1 MSLWG
6 ITTAAEDKPKFLPV
20 DKNAAGST
28 GAREHAIAVAGGWGL
43 APGLAAS
50 GNDNADATP
59 EVLVCVRNLA
69 EFMGS
74 ASIIGINWTDATVA
88 NTGTFDITVTFDEAV
103 DITSATRSADQVI
116 TNKAYILLSRV
127 GKTDMVEDSTMACQ
141 YFSGSGSNQLV
152 FRGLA
157 ATNAAAGY
165 LAFNGEG
172 VGDTGIVT
180 GIILDGT
187 ARITE
192 EDGKA
197 ANGLRLEAGTATVGT
212 FGGSLIA
219 DGSAAASVTVN
230 GALTQSTTLVIDGLS
245 GAALAVGQVVT
256 VNGSGGTPAAS
267 ITDADGGTGISTDN
281 TLTITAVASVT
292 SCTVSEPITV
302 ANDIVLLTSTNG
314 GEEIVADSIN
324 FTVAGP
330 AYDTRSDIKTITR
343 VGADDSV
350 ALELEVGTTDL
361 DGQDTV
367 GTGNVFR
374 LVQESG
380 NAASLGSGDNATR
393 NVENATRTD
402 PYVVEISLNDAATF
416 LASGTTSGTANILKG
431 MDVAAA

>member
-1 MSLWG
+1 MGLWG
-6 ITTAAEDKPKFLPV
+6 TTTAAGDKPKFLPV
-20 DKNAAGST
+20 DSNASGSM
-28 GAREHAIAVAGGWGL
+28 GARENAIAVAGGWGL
-43 APGLAAS
+43 SPGLAAS
-50 GNDNADATP
+50 GNDNKDAQP
-59 EVLVCVRNLA
+59 EVLVCVKNLA
-69 EFMGS
+69 IFMGS
-74 ASIIGINWTDATVA
+74 ASVIGIDWTDATVG
-88 NTGTFDITVTFDEAV
+88 NVGDFDITVTFDEAV
-103 DITSATRSADQVI
+103 DITSATRTANQVI

-127 GKTDMVEDSTMACQ
+127 GKTDMVEDNTMACQ
-141 YFSGSGSNQLV
+141 YFSGSGSNQIV
-152 FRGLA
+152 FRGRA
-157 ATNAAAGY
+157 ATNAAAGF

-180 GIILDGT
+180 GINFDGT
-187 ARITE
+187 ANATE
-192 EDGKA
+192 EDGKSA
-197 ANGLRLEAGTATVGT
+197 LGFRLESGTVSAGTA
-212 FGGSLIA
+212 GGSLLA
-219 DGSAAASVTVN
+219 DASAAASVTVN

-256 VNGSGGTPAAS
+256 VNGAGGTPAAS
-267 ITDADGGTGISTDN
+267 ITDADGATGLSTDN
-281 TLTITAVASVT
+281 SLTITAVASVT

>member
-6 ITTAAEDKPKFLPV
+6 TTTADGDKPKFLPV
-20 DKNAAGST
+20 DSNAAGST
-28 GAREHAIAVAGGWGL
+28 GAREHLIASKSGWAL

-50 GNDNADATP
+50 GNDNTSAQP
-59 EVLVCVRNLA
+59 EILVCVKNLA

-74 ASIIGINWTDATVA
+74 ASIIGIDWTDATVG
-88 NTGTFDITVTFDEAV
+88 NVGTFDITITFDEAV
-103 DITSATRSADQVI
+103 DVTSATRSANQTI

-256 VNGSGGTPAAS
+256 VNGAGSSPAAS
-267 ITDADGGTGISTDN
+267 ITDADGNTGLSTDN
-281 TLTITAVASVT
+281 SLTITAVASVT

-302 ANDIVLLTSTNG
+302 ANNIVLLTSTNG
-314 GEEIVADSIN
+314 GEEIIADALALA
-324 FTVAGP
+324 VAGP
-330 AYDTRSDIKTITR
+330 LYNTRSDITTVTR
-343 VGADDSV
+343 VGADSSV
-350 ALELEVGTTDL
+350 AVQLESATTDL
-361 DGQDTV
+361 DGV
-367 GTGNVFR
+367 AAHESNAK
-374 LVQESG
+374 LAQESG
-380 NAASLGSGDNATR
+380 NASDNDSDDRNAEVEFGD
-393 NVENATRTD
+393 
-402 PYVVEISLNDAATF
+402 PLVVEIALDDAATYV
-416 LASGTTSGTANILKG
+416 ASGSTSGTAYVLKG
-431 MDVAAA
+431 VDVAAA

>member
-1 MSLWG
+1 
-6 ITTAAEDKPKFLPV
+6 
-20 DKNAAGST
+20 
-28 GAREHAIAVAGGWGL
+28 
-43 APGLAAS
+43 
-50 GNDNADATP
+50 
-59 EVLVCVRNLA
+59 
-69 EFMGS
+69 
-74 ASIIGINWTDATVA
+74 
-88 NTGTFDITVTFDEAV
+88 
-103 DITSATRSADQVI
+103 
-116 TNKAYILLSRV
+116 
-127 GKTDMVEDSTMACQ
+127 MVEDNTMACQ
-141 YFSGSGSNQLV
+141 YFSGSGSNQIV
-152 FRGLA
+152 FRGRA
-157 ATNAAAGY
+157 ATNAAAGF

-180 GIILDGT
+180 GINFDGT
-187 ARITE
+187 ANATE
-192 EDGKA
+192 EDGKSA
-197 ANGLRLEAGTATVGT
+197 LGFRLESGTVSAGTA
-212 FGGSLIA
+212 GGSLLA
-219 DGSAAASVTVN
+219 DASAAASVTVN

>member
-141 YFSGSGSNQLV
+141 YFSGSGSNQIV

-157 ATNAAAGY
+157 VTNAAAGF

-172 VGDTGIVT
+172 VGEAGIITGINF
-180 GIILDGT
+180 DGT
-187 ARITE
+187 AAMTE

-197 ANGLRLEAGTATVGT
+197 ANGLRLESGTASAGTA
-212 FGGSLIA
+212 GGSLLA
-219 DGSAAASVTVN
+219 DGSAAATLTVN
-230 GALTQSTTLVIDGLS
+230 GALTQATTLVVDAVA
-245 GAALAVGQVVT
+245 GATLVVGQVIT
-256 VNGSGGTPAAS
+256 VNGAGSAPAAS

-281 TLTITAVASVT
+281 SLTITAVASQT
-292 SCTVSEPITV
+292 SVTVSEPITV
-302 ANDIVLLTSTNG
+302 ANNIVLLASTNG
-314 GEEIVADSIN
+314 GEEIVSDSLN

-330 AYDTRSDIKTITR
+330 TYDSRSDIKTITR
-343 VGADDSV
+343 TGADDSV
-350 ALELEVGTTDL
+350 AIELEDGTEDL
-361 DGQDTV
+361 DGIGGGQ
-367 GTGNVFR
+367 GTEFR

-380 NAASLGSGDNATR
+380 NAASADSDGR
-393 NVENATRTD
+393 NEEGKLLNTD
-402 PYVVEISLNDAATF
+402 PYVVETALNDAATF
-416 LASGTTSGTANILKG
+416 LGSGSTSGTANILKG